1 MTKNS
6 TKEKETILQNE
17 DKKSLTDEAGYISG
31 RFDFSLKK
39 TKNNSLE
46 LIIDKTSPKTFE
58 DKISQE
64 MYQSLGT
71 TNKTVFNNLLS
82 CVSNLYGDDYT
93 ENNLNYVVSLIKELR
108 PRDTLETMLITQ
120 MIAVHNM
127 TMRSF
132 YRAGLKDQTN
142 YGVEE
147 NISRATKFSRTYLA
161 QMDALKKYRS
171 KGDQKI
177 TVEHININDGGKA
190 FIGTANTQI
199 NNSIEELIKG
209 GVGKNEK

>member
-1 MTKNS
+1 MAKNS
-6 TKEKETILQNE
+6 TKTKEMFIQNE
-17 DKKSLTDEAGYISG
+17 DKKPLTDEMGYVSG

-39 TKNNSLE
+39 TKNNSLGMT
-46 LIIDKTSPKTFE
+46 IDKTSPKTLG

-93 ENNLNYVVSLIKELR
+93 ENNINYVVSLIKELK

>member
-1 MTKNS
+1 MTKNN
-6 TKEKETILQNE
+6 TKSKEILPQNRDEKLL
-17 DKKSLTDEAGYISG
+17 KDEARYVSG
-31 RFDFSLKK
+31 IFDFKLKK
-39 TKNNSLE
+39 TKTNSLD
-46 LIIDKTSPKTFE
+46 LIIDKVSPKTLE

-93 ENNLNYVVSLIKELR
+93 ENNINYVVSLIKELK

-177 TVEHININDGGKA
+177 TVEHININEGGKA
-190 FIGTANTQI
+190 IIGTANTQI
-199 NNSIEELIKG
+199 NNGLEELIRG